1 MVRKQGSH
9 LRQEG
14 GDTEA
19 GFDLLIPLKDKLGA
33 EAVVLPTG
41 RGGQV
46 TPKGRATR
54 KWLRTKGTQRT
65 IWGFTLRVQKPDC
78 IGITLG
84 MFEKQ
89 IPTLPPN
96 QNLWG
101 YIRIWAYFFPQSSSN
116 AFDSRDRG
124 YFFFFFF

>member
-19 GFDLLIPLKDKLGA
+19 GCDLLIPLKDKLGA
-33 EAVVLPTG
+33 EAVLLPTG

-46 TPKGRATR
+46 TPKVRATR

-65 IWGFTLRVQKPDC
+65 IWGFTLRVQKLAC
-78 IGITLG
+78 IGIILG
-84 MFEKQ
+84 D
-89 IPTLPPN
+89 
-96 QNLWG
+96 
-101 YIRIWAYFFPQSSSN
+101 SSL
-116 AFDSRDRG
+116 
-124 YFFFFFF
+124 